1 MSPRATISEMTAIL
15 IVDDHPAF
23 RQQARALLE
32 AEGMQIVGEAADG
45 PSALA
50 AFQSLGPQV
59 VLLDIGLPGAD
70 GFAVAEQLAKEPS
83 PPLVVLISS
92 REASTYGSR
101 IGASPVVGFI
111 QKDEL
116 SAALLQRILNIG

>member
-1 MSPRATISEMTAIL
+1 
-15 IVDDHPAF
+15 
-23 RQQARALLE
+23 
-32 AEGMQIVGEAADG
+32 
-45 PSALA
+45 
-50 AFQSLGPQV
+50 
-59 VLLDIGLPGAD
+59 
-70 GFAVAEQLAKEPS
+70 
-83 PPLVVLISS
+83 VVLISS